1 MKKQKGSITRK
12 NASSATAADRRAS
25 IRQAMERQ
33 RKKQEIKSK
42 AGGMNLKRKE
52 NHLAAIADQR
62 QSSHEL
68 LDNVCG
74 YLNRIGNAMDNDSS
88 LDNHPRREEL
98 IGAMDQLAKDGKAYS
113 DTLDQ
118 IEEEVKRF
126 EESPE
131 RDPVLMTRDS
141 FGICET
147 FQSKRDE
154 MAHRMMSATLLA
166 QEIIYDDAGDAGK
179 TAE

>member
-12 NASSATAADRRAS
+12 NASSATAADRRTS

-42 AGGMNLKRKE
+42 VGGMNLKRKE
-52 NHLAAIADQR
+52 NHLGAIEEQR
-62 QSSHEL
+62 QSSLEL
-68 LDNVCG
+68 LDNVG
-74 YLNRIGNAMDNDSS
+74 NYLTRIGTAMDTDRT
-88 LDNHPRREEL
+88 LDNHPRRKEL
-98 IGAMDQLAKDGKAYS
+98 IDAMDQLAQDGRNYS
-113 DTLDQ
+113 SDLET

-131 RDPVLMTRDS
+131 RDPVLMTRES

-147 FQSKRDE
+147 FQCKRDE
-154 MAHRMMSATLLA
+154 MAHRMLGASLLA
-166 QEIIYDDAGDAGK
+166 QEIIYDDAEASTK
-179 TAE
+179 NAE